1 LVSVKALPP
10 IPVADR
16 STAGLLQMAH
26 NRLSRGI
33 FEFVVGAGFSDIRRS
48 HGSVME
54 QLTHDDGLRLSQL
67 AARAGMTAQSMG
79 ELVDDLERLGY
90 VERRADPADRRA
102 KRIFL
107 ARKGRAAVT
116 ASAHAVATME
126 RSLEAR
132 LGPADYVRLRA
143 TLLEMIRAHSAEA
156 EE

>member
-1 LVSVKALPP
+1 
-10 IPVADR
+10 
-16 STAGLLQMAH
+16 MAH
-26 NRLSRGI
+26 NRLSRDI

-102 KRIFL
+102 RRIFL
-107 ARKGRAAVT
+107 ARKGRASVK
-116 ASAHAVATME
+116 ASAHAVANME
-126 RSLEAR
+126 RR
-132 LGPADYVRLRA
+132 LKAMLGRADYVRLRA
-143 TLLEMIRAHSAEA
+143 ALLDLIRANSPEQS
-156 EE
+156 